1 MLYLMKTSAGMI
13 IRIQMKTKYP
23 KILAFLIKLKELWI
37 RKNFVAF
44 VIHLYIHPLIHTL
57 TFLEQYPS
65 WQLHVQQTLE

>member
-1 MLYLMKTSAGMI
+1 MKTSAGMI

-44 VIHLYIHPLIHTL
+44 VIHLYIHP
-57 TFLEQYPS
+57 
-65 WQLHVQQTLE
+65 